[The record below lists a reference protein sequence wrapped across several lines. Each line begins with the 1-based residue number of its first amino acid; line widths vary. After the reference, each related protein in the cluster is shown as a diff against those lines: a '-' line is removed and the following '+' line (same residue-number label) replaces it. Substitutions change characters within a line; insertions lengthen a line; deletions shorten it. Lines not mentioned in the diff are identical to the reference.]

1 MSKLSLPRTLR
12 RAVFVASSA
21 VLLTACGGLLGPQE
35 APPQMYVLHPQF
47 AALPNVPPTQWQID
61 VAPPATSDVLDT
73 KRIALTRGLTMDYY
87 AGAAWTDQAPDLLQ
101 DLIIEAFEKSGKIKA
116 VGRPSGGVRGDL
128 LLTTNVGDFSAH
140 YAAENGIPTIVVDI
154 VAKLITATHHDV
166 VATHEARR
174 EVVASAN
181 SVPAVVQAFN
191 DATGQ
196 AIEDI
201 VGWALN
207 NATPAASDALPPTT
221 AEPVHRSRRH
231 RHHRH

>member
-1 MSKLSLPRTLR
+1 MSKLSLPRALR
-12 RAVFVASSA
+12 RAAFVASSA
-21 VLLTACGGLLGPQE
+21 ILLTACGGLLGPSE

-47 AALPNVPPTQWQID
+47 APLPNAPQTQWQID
-61 VAPPATSDVLDT
+61 VAPPAASDVLDT

-87 AGAAWTDQAPDLLQ
+87 ANAAWTDQAPDLIQ
-101 DLIIEAFEKSGKIKA
+101 DLIVEAFEKSGKIKA

-128 LLTTNVGDFSAH
+128 LLTTNVSDFSAH
-140 YAAENGIPTIVVDI
+140 YATENGIPTITVDI

-166 VATHEARR
+166 VATYEARH
-174 EVVASAN
+174 EEQASVN

-221 AEPVHRSRRH
+221 AEPVHKRRHRRH
-231 RHHRH
+231 RHQ